1 MFSAAARYHSGGIVG
16 LQPGEV
22 PIIAKQGEAVLTEDD
37 PFHPNNRSSMGSS
50 GSSEP
55 KLKVVNGIDSASF
68 LEAALNTDV
77 GERVLLNWLRA
88 NSDAVS
94 NSR

>member
-1 MFSAAARYHSGGIVG
+1 MKAMLSHSPGGPDT
-16 LQPGEV
+16 LKLETLPD
-22 PIIAKQGEAVLTEDD
+22 PTPKKGEAVLTEDD